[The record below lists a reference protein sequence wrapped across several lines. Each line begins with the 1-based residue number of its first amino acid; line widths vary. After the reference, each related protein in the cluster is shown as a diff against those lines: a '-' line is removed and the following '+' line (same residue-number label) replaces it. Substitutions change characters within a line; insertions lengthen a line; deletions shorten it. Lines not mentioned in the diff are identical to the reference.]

1 MEGFYDEEDDQS
13 AASLPTLSSGVGPRK
28 AAAKPFDLV
37 AAKEVGF
44 GQEGGGGETSGSSTL
59 AGILTVCGTTQGHW
73 DAAAVIGG
81 EAGTYT

>member
-1 MEGFYDEEDDQS
+1 VEGFYDEEDDQS

-44 GQEGGGGETSGSSTL
+44 GQEGGGGGGDGRGRPTGGKPNSGWPHSRALGRS
-59 AGILTVCGTTQGHW
+59 CCDW
-73 DAAAVIGG
+73 W
-81 EAGTYT
+81 